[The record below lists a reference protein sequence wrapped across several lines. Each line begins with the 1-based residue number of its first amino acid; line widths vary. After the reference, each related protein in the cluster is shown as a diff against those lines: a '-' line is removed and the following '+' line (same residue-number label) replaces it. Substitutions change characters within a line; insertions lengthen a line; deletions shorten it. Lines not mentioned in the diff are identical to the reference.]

1 MKAPLTLL
9 FLSVLLC
16 IVHAQ
21 TPQSPPPVAVPT
33 GPRPDERNLFTNGD
47 FSKGTAGW
55 HLANWGKDSKMAIDP
70 LELYDGRPTLR
81 VYNLEPC
88 HSFVRQFVQG
98 KPFTRY
104 RLTAYVKTL
113 NVERE
118 KPEDDTGAGLEV
130 GRLGVYTAP
139 ILEKTNRWTKVS
151 VEFATKDDG
160 EIRVGPTLGTD
171 PSFVT
176 GTAWFA
182 DLELVELGGVE
193 DK

>member
-1 MKAPLTLL
+1 MKGPLALL
-9 FLSVLLC
+9 CLSVSLC
-16 IVHAQ
+16 IVRAQ
-21 TPQSPPPVAVPT
+21 APQSPPPVFFST
-33 GPRPDERNLFTNGD
+33 GPRQDERNLFTNGD
-47 FSKGTAGW
+47 FSKGTEGW
-55 HLANWGKDSKMAIDP
+55 HLANWGKDSKMAIDT
-70 LELYDGRPTLR
+70 LELYEGRPTLR

-88 HSFVRQFVQG
+88 HTFVRQFVQG

-104 RLTAYVKTL
+104 RLTAYIKTL
-113 NVERE
+113 NVERA
-118 KPEDDTGAGLEV
+118 KPEDDTGAALEI
-130 GRLGVYTAP
+130 GRTGIYTAP

-151 VEFATKDDG
+151 VEFTTKDDG

-182 DLELVELGGVE
+182 DLKLVELGSVE